1 MDFQRRGKP
10 RTKEMRTVRVM
21 KRRLTPGLV
30 FRMVWESNF
39 EVESVIGVWGFSLV
53 VFGSGGGESE
63 ISAMEA

>member
-1 MDFQRRGKP
+1 M
-10 RTKEMRTVRVM
+10 KEMRTVRVM

-30 FRMVWESNF
+30 FRMVLESNC
-39 EVESVIGVWGFSLV
+39 EDESVIGVREFWSV

>member
-10 RTKEMRTVRVM
+10 NTKEIRTVRVM

-30 FRMVWESNF
+30 FRMVLESNC
-39 EVESVIGVWGFSLV
+39 EVESVIGVSGFSLV
-53 VFGSGGGESE
+53 GFGSGGGESE